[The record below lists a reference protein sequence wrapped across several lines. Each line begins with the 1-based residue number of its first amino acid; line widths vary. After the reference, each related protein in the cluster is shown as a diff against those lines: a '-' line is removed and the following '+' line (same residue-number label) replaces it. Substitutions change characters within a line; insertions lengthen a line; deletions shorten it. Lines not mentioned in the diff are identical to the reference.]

1 MYKTDTDY
9 PRLGPTLIGYMLR
22 HTMGKAEGCN
32 KYGKVHPALYV
43 HTALILKDLFTTAD

>member
-9 PRLGPTLIGYMLR
+9 PRLGPTLLVTCC

-43 HTALILKDLFTTAD
+43 HTALMLKDLFTIAD